1 MKSEVQM
8 QGRKT
13 IINNSEELDK
23 VDTRGWDRE
32 EK

>member
-1 MKSEVQM
+1 MKSEVKM

-23 VDTRGWDRE
+23 VDTREWDRE
-32 EK
+32 EN